1 MTRLSCHRFRSN
13 EVRLWL
19 SVTAYNLGNLWR
31 RLVLPKSIDNGS
43 LTSLL
48 QRLVKTGGCLILHA
62 RYYWLL
68 LGGEP
73 SDAAALWSQAGQ
85 DCGTII
91 SSGISGSQTGT
102 DFADEGDRGRKSV
115 GGIGR
120 RNGRFRLWHFQGWQ
134 NWPLPWALEAP
145 NAESP
150 AGHCIEK
157 PLGVCYRSSA
167 KS

>member
-1 MTRLSCHRFRSN
+1 MRELDEC
-13 EVRLWL
+13 
-19 SVTAYNLGNLWR
+19 LG
-31 RLVLPKSIDNGS
+31 
-43 LTSLL
+43 
-48 QRLVKTGGCLILHA
+48 
-62 RYYWLL
+62 
-68 LGGEP
+68 LGGLIERHLADFRGGKNTRFP
-73 SDAAALWSQAGQ
+73 MADLVRQSVFSRLAGYEDVNDAAALWSQAGQ